1 MEGPSSFFRTRK
13 ERIVSKIALVV
24 VCAFLPTAWSQQQT
38 ASGTQSTSVSATVQ
52 RPAASVR
59 LVDPG
64 LTYQH
69 IYARVPL
76 IGSGT
81 KNDPKRPMFVA
92 PPSQAPTATNHTGIL
107 AYQMQISDDGNW
119 ALCEFVGAT
128 PQDLAQ
134 ITKST
139 NASVK
144 VFERNKSTLADV
156 LADFTQYKANFS
168 FNVLTLRVQ

>member
-1 MEGPSSFFRTRK
+1 
-13 ERIVSKIALVV
+13 VSKIPLFI
-24 VCAFLPTAWSQQQT
+24 VCAFVPTAWCQQQ
-38 ASGTQSTSVSATVQ
+38 GTPGAQSTSVSAAAQ

-59 LVDPG
+59 VVDPG

-81 KNDPKRPMFVA
+81 KADPKRPMFVP
-92 PPSQAPTATNHTGIL
+92 PPSQAPTAIHTGIL
-107 AYQMQISDDGNW
+107 AYQMQVSDDGNW

-128 PQDLAQ
+128 PQDLAL
-134 ITKST
+134 ITQST
-139 NASVK
+139 AANVK

-156 LADFTQYKANFS
+156 LADFTQYKANFA
-168 FNVLTLRVQ
+168 FNVFTLRAQ